1 MSSGEKELAKEV
13 YNRVFEAT
21 SELIGWDIGIDGWT
35 FIPKDFSPLTRD
47 EAFKNV
53 CNVRR

>member
-21 SELIGWDIGIDGWT
+21 SELVGWDIGIDKWT
-35 FIPKDFSPLTRD
+35 FMPRDFSPLTRD